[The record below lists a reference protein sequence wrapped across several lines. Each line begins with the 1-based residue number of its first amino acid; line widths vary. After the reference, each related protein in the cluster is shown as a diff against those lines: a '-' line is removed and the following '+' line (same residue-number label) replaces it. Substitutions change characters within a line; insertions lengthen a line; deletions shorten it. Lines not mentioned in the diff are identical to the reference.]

1 MTHAVCAVN
10 QNFYAVAVGHIA
22 NFSNRQNMAGNIDH
36 VTDHDH
42 FGVWFDLGFV
52 KRHDFVVVF
61 GVVGH

>member
-1 MTHAVCAVN
+1 
-10 QNFYAVAVGHIA
+10 
-22 NFSNRQNMAGNIDH
+22 MAGNIDH

-42 FGVWFDLGFV
+42 FGVWCDLGFV